1 MRRKALIWKLFPIYF
16 SITLASVVVVSLYA
30 LQAQREFYYRQ
41 VESDLE
47 TRARLIER
55 SISTSGLSGVAL
67 DREVKL
73 LGRSSRTRITIVSPS
88 GKVIADSQRDPATM
102 ENHRNRPEIRKACAG
117 KVGRTRRLSSTLG
130 IPMIYVAVPLRQQG
144 RVTAVIRTSLA
155 AARIDARPAAL
166 YRHMLFGTLLIAILA
181 GVVSLIAARRISRPV
196 KAIKDAAAK
205 LAAGDLDTR
214 VRPPDTE
221 ELGSL
226 ADTLNTVAARLGSQ
240 LRTITQQASEQRAIL
255 ASMSECVIALDK
267 EDRIML
273 LNPAAEH
280 LLGMTLDQVKGKT
293 IQETVRN
300 PALQRFVGQ
309 SRADGPAVESE
320 IVFHGA
326 GDRIMQAV
334 GAGLLDSEGNRIGAL
349 VVLNDVTRIRRLENV
364 RRDFVANVSHELKTP
379 ITSIRGFIETLRNG
393 VDDPRKAHEFLGIV
407 EKQAAR
413 LQSIVDDLLMLS
425 EIEQVEIPMQPT
437 CASDIVRSAVAVCR
451 TKADE
456 NNVELTHA
464 VEQDIIVRG
473 NGRLLEQAVVNLLD
487 NAIKYSPGGKVSVSV
502 GRADKEAVI
511 RVVDNGCG
519 IEQQHLARLFERFY
533 RVDKGRSRNLGGT
546 GLGLAIVKHIA
557 QAHGGRVEVES
568 EPGKGSIFSFYLP
581 MA

>member
-1 MRRKALIWKLFPIYF
+1 MRRKALVWKLFPIYF

-117 KVGRTRRLSSTLG
+117 EVGRTRRLSSTLG

-166 YRHMLFGTLLIAILA
+166 YRHMLLGTLLIAILA
-181 GVVSLIAARRISRPV
+181 GVVGLIAARRISRPV

-393 VDDPRKAHEFLGIV
+393 VDDPGKAHEFLGIV

-487 NAIKYSPGGKVSVSV
+487 NAIKYSPDGKVSVSI